1 MSHLKEIQIS
11 DTAPRKVGV
20 ITSDT
25 RDKSCKVEIQF
36 TVKHP
41 KYGKYIRR
49 RTIIQVHDEQNVA
62 KLGDRV
68 EIAECRPLSKTKSWV
83 LTKVIEAAVV

>member
-1 MSHLKEIQIS
+1 MSHLKDIQIS

-20 ITSDT
+20 ITSDV
-25 RDKSCKVEIQF
+25 RDKSCKVQIQF

-49 RTIIQVHDEQNVA
+49 RTVIQAHDEQNLA

-83 LTKVIEAAVV
+83 LTKVIKAAIA

>member
-1 MSHLKEIQIS
+1 MSHLKDIQIS

-83 LTKVIEAAVV
+83 LTKVIEVAVV

>member
-1 MSHLKEIQIS
+1 MSHLKDIQIS

-20 ITSDT
+20 ITSDA

-49 RTIIQVHDEQNVA
+49 RTVIQAHDEQNVA

-68 EIAECRPLSKTKSWV
+68 EIAECRPLSKTKTWV

>member
-1 MSHLKEIQIS
+1 M
-11 DTAPRKVGV
+11 

>member
-20 ITSDT
+20 ITSDA

-49 RTIIQVHDEQNVA
+49 RSVIQVHDEQNVA

-68 EIAECRPLSKTKSWV
+68 EIAECRPLSKTKSWI